1 MKKYINLA
9 ILYAI
14 LAMVGGIFYREFTK
28 YMGFTSY
35 TTLSVLHTHY
45 FILGMILFLILGI
58 LEKITAFSDTKI
70 RKLIFTYN
78 VGLNLTVIM
87 LLVRG
92 ICQVRQTPL
101 SVASDS
107 MISGLAG
114 VGHLILG
121 ISLILVL
128 FKIKRAVDSMS

>member
-92 ICQVRQTPL
+92 ICQVGQTPL